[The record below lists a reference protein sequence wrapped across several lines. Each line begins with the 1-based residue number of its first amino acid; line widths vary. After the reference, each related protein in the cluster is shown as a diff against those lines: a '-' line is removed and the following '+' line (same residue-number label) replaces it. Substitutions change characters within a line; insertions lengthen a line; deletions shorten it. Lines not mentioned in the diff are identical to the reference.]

1 MNLLGNTGTKTTIP
15 EKNIKETLLNEEICR
30 LREIYQDASEAL
42 EKVIATLKKMMNYQH
57 EET

>member
-42 EKVIATLKKMMNYQH
+42 
-57 EET
+57 